1 MGRAMYY
8 GIQLAAS
15 GALTSLYRT
24 DVLANNLA
32 NVSTAGFKPDLVYT
46 RQRDTARV
54 EDNLP
59 FLASNALLE
68 RLGAGA
74 HMAPNAV
81 DHRQGDLSQ
90 TGNTLDLAIEGEGFF
105 VLRALTDGDDTAQ
118 HFTRDGRFT
127 LDASSRLVSVTTG
140 LPVMSE
146 TNRPIVLRGEGG
158 VTVDADGLIRQ
169 GGARVARIQVRDVP
183 DRGMLTRVGDGRFA
197 LNEDAVNRAF
207 RASGSVRQGMVEG
220 SAVDAVSAMLGV
232 QNAARSVGTNIAMIA
247 YQDRMIEQAINT
259 FARTA

>member
-1 MGRAMYY
+1 MYY

-32 NVSTAGFKPDLVYT
+32 NINTAGFKPDMVYT

-54 EDNLP
+54 EDDLP
-59 FLASNALLE
+59 FLPTDDLLE

-81 DHRQGDLSQ
+81 NHRQGDLIH

-127 LDASSRLVSVTTG
+127 LDSSSRLVSVTTG
-140 LPVMSE
+140 LPVMSDA
-146 TNRPIVLRGEGG
+146 NRPIVIRGEGG
-158 VTVDADGLIRQ
+158 VSIDADGLIRQ
-169 GGARVARIQVRDVP
+169 DGDPIARIQVRDVP
-183 DRGMLTRVGDGRFA
+183 DRGMLTRVGDGQFA
-197 LNEDAVNRAF
+197 LNQQAF
-207 RASGSVRQGMVEG
+207 SRSFPATGAVRQGMIEG
-220 SAVDAVSAMLGV
+220 SGVNAVNTMIEV
-232 QNAARSVGTNIAMIA
+232 QNSARATGTNIAMIA

>member
-1 MGRAMYY
+1 MYY

-54 EDNLP
+54 EDDLP
-59 FLASNALLE
+59 FLPSNDLLE
-68 RLGAGA
+68 HLGAGA

-81 DHRQGDLSQ
+81 DHRQGDLAQ

-105 VLRALTDGDDTAQ
+105 VLRALTDGDDTM
-118 HFTRDGRFT
+118 HRFTRDGRFT

-146 TNRPIVLRGEGG
+146 ANRPIVLRSEGG

-169 GGARVARIQVRDVP
+169 GGDPVARIQVRDVP
-183 DRGMLTRVGDGRFA
+183 DRGLLTRVGDGQFA
-197 LNEDAVNRAF
+197 LNEEAINRSVPAPG
-207 RASGSVRQGMVEG
+207 AVRQGMLEG
-220 SAVDAVSAMLGV
+220 SAVNAVDAMIGV
-232 QNAARSVGTNIAMIA
+232 QNAARAVGTNIAMIA